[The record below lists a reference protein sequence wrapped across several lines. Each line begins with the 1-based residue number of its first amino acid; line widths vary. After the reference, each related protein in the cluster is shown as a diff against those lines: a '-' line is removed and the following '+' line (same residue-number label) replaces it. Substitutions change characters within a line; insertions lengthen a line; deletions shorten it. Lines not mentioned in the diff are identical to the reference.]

1 MPPPNNRSNLCCEQE
16 NDMHREVALAF
27 LKQMTD
33 EGFHAARHH
42 LTDDYAWWTP
52 GLGLLDMEQ
61 MYPRFQSL
69 LAGPVTLLIKGTTVE
84 GERVAVEAESQ
95 VDLKNGKRY
104 NNHYHFLF
112 VFHGDKIGQVMEYND
127 TAHAAAVLR

>member
-1 MPPPNNRSNLCCEQE
+1 
-16 NDMHREVALAF
+16 MHRDVALAF

-33 EGFHAARHH
+33 EGFHAARHY
-42 LTDDYAWWTP
+42 LTDDYVWWTP
-52 GLGLLDMEQ
+52 GLGHVDMEQ

-69 LAGPVTLLIKGTTVE
+69 LAGPIALTIKGTTAE
-84 GERVAVEAESQ
+84 GDRVAVEAESR
-95 VDLKNGKRY
+95 VNLKNGKLY

-112 VFHGDKIGQVMEYND
+112 VFRGDKIGQVMEYND